1 MSRDLVSLGP
11 LAFLDRA
18 LLLVRRGGWRLWVP
32 SIGGGAL
39 VAAVLLAL
47 YHVERVEGVRSAR
60 PLFAFMIV
68 LAWWARSLL
77 LARAARETVKSAWER
92 AELPEGSGR
101 PLDVV
106 RTSSWVALGLWVWLW
121 LLLGVSLV
129 GPFAV
134 LFALPLLALRGLW
147 APSWLARTACTT
159 DGGLRAIGKAIGDT
173 NGRRA
178 SMVTVEF
185 LILIGL
191 IGLLLNLYLTVLGG
205 LLVGRSILG
214 LDIAFVDSFLSLK
227 NTFVLLVIAAI
238 GVLLL
243 EPLRVAQSALAY
255 IDARVRQ
262 EGVDLQLAVDEA
274 VRAAEKRQ
282 GPRFGAVSRAAI
294 VLVACFAPMNA
305 AAQDMRE
312 DVELRPLPPGTGPD
326 GIAPPID
333 PGAGVP
339 TGTAMPPKNPDTL
352 FYERFEPAPAS
363 ADDGSVR
370 EELDRVLDRP
380 EFVEYEDNRGKSIR
394 EWIERVLADLFDT
407 PDEVEAPQGPNFAI
421 PLPPGEIFMVLGG
434 FLLVLI
440 VAYLAYT
447 YLRDRTP
454 SSSRAAAAAGEKP
467 AEDPRDRAPE
477 EHLDDAALLARD
489 GDYRAALRALYLA
502 TLVSLDRRGFIQF
515 DPALTNWQYI
525 RQMSPSTTR
534 RDFAQFTRVFDY
546 KWYGDEP
553 TLESDYL
560 VCRAIADRLCRGEER
575 AAA

>member
-1 MSRDLVSLGP
+1 MARDLVSLGP

-18 LLLVRRGGWRLWVP
+18 LLLVRRGGWRLWLP
-32 SIGGGAL
+32 SVGGGAL

-92 AELPEGSGR
+92 AELPEGAGR
-101 PLDVV
+101 ALDVV
-106 RTSSWVALGLWVWLW
+106 RTSSWIGLGLWVWLW
-121 LLLGVSLV
+121 LLLGVSLI

-147 APSWLARTACTT
+147 APSWLARAACTT

-185 LILIGL
+185 LVLIGL
-191 IGLLLNLYLTVLGG
+191 IGLLLNLYLAVLGV
-205 LLVGRSILG
+205 LYSGRSLLG
-214 LDIAFVDSFLSLK
+214 LDIAFLDSFLSLE
-227 NTFVLLVIAAI
+227 NTFVLLVIAASA
-238 GVLLL
+238 VLLL
-243 EPLRVAQSALAY
+243 EPLRVALSALAY

-262 EGVDLQLAVDEA
+262 EGLDLQLAVDEA
-274 VRAAEKRQ
+274 VRASEKRQ
-282 GPRFGAVSRAAI
+282 GSRFGPVSRAAI
-294 VLVACFAPMNA
+294 VLLACAAPMTA
-305 AAQDMRE
+305 AAQQMTDDIE
-312 DVELRPLPPGTGPD
+312 FRPLPPGSGPD
-326 GIAPPID
+326 GVAPPID
-333 PGAGVP
+333 AAAGDP
-339 TGTAMPPKNPDTL
+339 TGTAMPPKDPDTL
-352 FYERFEPAPAS
+352 FFERFEPAPES
-363 ADDGSVR
+363 IGDVEVR

-380 EFVEYEDNRGKSIR
+380 EFIEYEDNRGKSIR
-394 EWIERVLADLFDT
+394 EWLERFFADLFDV
-407 PDEVEAPQGPNFAI
+407 PDDVETPQGPNLAL
-421 PLPPGEIFMVLGG
+421 PLPPGEIFIVLGG
-434 FLLVLI
+434 ILLVLI
-440 VAYLAYT
+440 VGYLAYT
-447 YLRDRTP
+447 YLKDRTP
-454 SSSRAAAAAGEKP
+454 SSARAAAAARDKP

-477 EHLDDAALLARD
+477 EHLDDAALLARQ

-525 RQMSPSTTR
+525 RQMTPGATR

-560 VCRAIADRLCRGEER
+560 VCRAIADRVCRGEER

>member
-18 LLLVRRGGWRLWVP
+18 LLLVRRGGWRLWLP
-32 SIGGGAL
+32 SVGGGAL

-92 AELPEGSGR
+92 AELPEGAGR
-101 PLDVV
+101 ALDVV
-106 RTSSWVALGLWVWLW
+106 RTSSWIGLGLWVWLW
-121 LLLGVSLV
+121 LLLGVSLI

-134 LFALPLLALRGLW
+134 LFALPLLAIRGLW

-191 IGLLLNLYLTVLGG
+191 IGLLLNLYLAVLGV
-205 LLVGRSILG
+205 LFAGRSLLG

-227 NTFVLLVIAAI
+227 NTFVLLAIAAS

-262 EGVDLQLAVDEA
+262 EGLDLQLAVDEA
-274 VRAAEKRQ
+274 VRASEKRQ
-282 GPRFGAVSRAAI
+282 GSRFGAVSRAAI
-294 VLVACFAPMNA
+294 VLLACAAPVTAFAQEMT
-305 AAQDMRE
+305 DDIE
-312 DVELRPLPPGTGPD
+312 FRPLLPGSGPD
-326 GIAPPID
+326 GVAPPID
-333 PGAGVP
+333 PATGDP
-339 TGTAMPPKNPDTL
+339 TGTAMPPKDPDSL
-352 FYERFEPAPAS
+352 FFERFEPAPES
-363 ADDGSVR
+363 SGDVEVR
-370 EELDRVLDRP
+370 EELERVLDRP
-380 EFVEYEDNRGKSIR
+380 EFIEYEDNRGKSIR
-394 EWIERVLADLFDT
+394 EWLERFFADLFDV
-407 PDEVEAPQGPNFAI
+407 PDDVETPQGPNLAL
-421 PLPPGEIFMVLGG
+421 PLPPGEIFIVLGG
-434 FLLVLI
+434 ILLVLI
-440 VAYLAYT
+440 VGYLAYT
-447 YLRDRTP
+447 YLKDRTP
-454 SSSRAAAAAGEKP
+454 SSSRAAPAAGEKP

-477 EHLDDAALLARD
+477 EHLDDAALLARQ

-525 RQMSPSTTR
+525 RQMSPGATR

-560 VCRAIADRLCRGEER
+560 VCRAIADRVCRGEER